1 MIRSNNVKKIMNKMS
16 QTLLVLLGLVLLAGC
31 SPTVSPTQTV
41 AEKLQAEVPALAEQ
55 KIGELNVDSAKTY
68 YTSELEYW
76 KKAKETADLPQKYVA
91 GVEAEFTITT
101 FLTSELDKLNVKP
114 SYLGNKSESEVEGI
128 FIYEFSNNVPF
139 GMDVAKNA
147 NTLTKE
153 LIEDKNYGEY
163 FYVKGKYLVTI
174 DTSVDAESVE
184 PIFEILD
191 TILTP

>member
-1 MIRSNNVKKIMNKMS
+1 MKKIMNKMS